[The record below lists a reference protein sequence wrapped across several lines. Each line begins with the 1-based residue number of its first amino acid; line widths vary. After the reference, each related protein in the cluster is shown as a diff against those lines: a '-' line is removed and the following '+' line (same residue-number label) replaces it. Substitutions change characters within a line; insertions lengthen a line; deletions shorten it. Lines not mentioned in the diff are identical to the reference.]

1 MPSPLLTRRTQLL
14 LDDELH
20 RRLREIAAQ
29 RGISMGALIREAVE
43 EKLSSTGSQTRG
55 LAAELDAI
63 ALRCAA
69 LPVLDERSE
78 EEILG
83 YDEQGLPR

>member
-1 MPSPLLTRRTQLL
+1 MSSPSLTRRTQLL

-20 RRLREIAAQ
+20 QRLRETATQ

-43 EKLSSTGSQTRG
+43 EKLASAGHPVRG
-55 LAAELDAI
+55 LAAELDVI
-63 ALRCAA
+63 ALRCAS

-78 EEILG
+78 DEILG

>member
-1 MPSPLLTRRTQLL
+1 MSISALNRRTQLL

-20 RRLREIAAQ
+20 RRLRETAAQ

-43 EKLSSTGSQTRG
+43 EKLASAARPSLG
-55 LAAELDAI
+55 LAAELEAI
-63 ALRCAA
+63 GLRCAA
-69 LPVLDERSE
+69 LPVLDERPE

-83 YDEQGLPR
+83 YDEQGLPS

>member
-1 MPSPLLTRRTQLL
+1 MAFPLLTRRTQLL

-43 EKLSSTGSQTRG
+43 EKLVGAGHPVRG